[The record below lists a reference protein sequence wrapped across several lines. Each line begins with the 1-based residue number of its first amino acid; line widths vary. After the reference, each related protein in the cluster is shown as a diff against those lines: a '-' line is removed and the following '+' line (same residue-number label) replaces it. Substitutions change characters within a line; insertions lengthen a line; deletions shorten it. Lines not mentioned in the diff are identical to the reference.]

1 MSHLCTANVL
11 YFATAI
17 KIKYNFRY
25 YDTITLSET
34 IRSLNYMGATTNT
47 PDALIVSNLK
57 IMKMPYDHPKI
68 KQGREGS
75 SYSCRLSGSNVLGVP
90 EIDLMLKI

>member
-1 MSHLCTANVL
+1 MYYKSSCSAVDFILN
-11 YFATAI
+11 
-17 KIKYNFRY
+17 IKYDFRY

-57 IMKMPYDHPKI
+57 
-68 KQGREGS
+68 
-75 SYSCRLSGSNVLGVP
+75 
-90 EIDLMLKI
+90 